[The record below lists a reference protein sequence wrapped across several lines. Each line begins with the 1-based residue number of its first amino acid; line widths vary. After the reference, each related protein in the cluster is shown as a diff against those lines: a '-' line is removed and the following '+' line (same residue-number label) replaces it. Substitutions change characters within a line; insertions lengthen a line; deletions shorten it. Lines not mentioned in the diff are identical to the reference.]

1 MKEYTEKELMQKAEA
16 YCAAAERCPSD
27 VEDKLKGWG
36 AAAEV
41 GVRIM
46 AHLLEERYLDTVRFC
61 RFFVRDKYRF
71 NHWGRMKIIQALR
84 MKRLSEKEIETG
96 LEEIDPEE
104 YDGILKNLLE
114 KKAKEVKAASGYE
127 RNAKLLRFAAG
138 RGFTMDEIMKHLT
151 LAETDEHME

>member
-1 MKEYTEKELMQKAEA
+1 MKEYTEKELMQKADA
-16 YCAAAERCPSD
+16 YCAAAERGPSD
-27 VEDKLKGWG
+27 VEGKLKGWG

-41 GVRIM
+41 GARIM
-46 AHLLEERYLDTVRFC
+46 AHLLEERYLDMVRFC

>member
-27 VEDKLKGWG
+27 VEGKLKGWG

-41 GVRIM
+41 GARIM

-84 MKRLSEKEIETG
+84 MKHLSEKEIETG

>member
-27 VEDKLKGWG
+27 VEGKLKGWG
-36 AAAEV
+36 AVAEV
-41 GVRIM
+41 GARIM

-84 MKRLSEKEIETG
+84 MKHLSEKEIETG